1 MNEEDSLS
9 MFEYRL
15 SWIMDRIKKI
25 DDEALREFIEYVI
38 KFEYNNKDTGISRY
52 SKFYNDKLD
61 EIVKKN
67 VKEEGDIT

>member
-1 MNEEDSLS
+1 MNEEDSVS
-9 MFEYRL
+9 MFKDRL

-38 KFEYNNKDTGISRY
+38 IFEYRNKDSGISRY